1 MSDLGEQPPTDA
13 PASTPPPPPV
23 GPPVSGY
30 YPPGYPVGYPPP
42 NYYVPPQQYGYPRD
56 HPQAGLAL
64 GLGLGAIIGGFVT
77 LGLAFGLG
85 PFAWYIGNKARVEVR
100 NSNGAYHAEG
110 NATAGMI
117 LGIVSTVFLAL
128 AILIWVLVIVGVATD
143 SGTDGGGTSAL
154 GLLTACS

>member
-1 MSDLGEQPPTDA
+1 MSDLGEQPPAEPT
-13 PASTPPPPPV
+13 ASTPPPPPPA
-23 GPPVSGY
+23 GPPVYAY
-30 YPPGYPVGYPPP
+30 YPQGYPVAYPPP
-42 NYYVPPQQYGYPRD
+42 NYYAPPNPYGYPRD

-85 PFAWYIGNKARVEVR
+85 PFAWYIGHKARVEVR

-128 AILIWVLVIVGVATD
+128 AILIWVLVIVGAAQD
-143 SGTDGGGTSAL
+143 SSSGGTSAL
-154 GLLTACS
+154 VVLRASS